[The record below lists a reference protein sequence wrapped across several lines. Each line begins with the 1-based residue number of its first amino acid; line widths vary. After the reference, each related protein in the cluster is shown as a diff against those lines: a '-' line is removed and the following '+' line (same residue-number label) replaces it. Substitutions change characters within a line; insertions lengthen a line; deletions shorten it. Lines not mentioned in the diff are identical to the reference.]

1 MPECGAI
8 LGQGFDSPH
17 LHQEQ
22 QTGLVPGHIRLSSR
36 GKRNYP
42 VNTTAINTKVTMKT
56 SQMRGLFRFIEGPFS
71 DQIHGQSEGGRSH
84 DHIQDQLHGNCD
96 RRDNP
101 MINSRINPVIT
112 QRARPQENPRVNPL
126 V

>member
-56 SQMRGLFRFIEGPFS
+56 SQMRGLFRFIEGLIP
-71 DQIHGQSEGGRSH
+71 DQIHGQSEGGSLPAVAS
-84 DHIQDQLHGNCD
+84 I
-96 RRDNP
+96 
-101 MINSRINPVIT
+101 ITSRINSTVTVIDGII
-112 QRARPQENPRVNPL
+112 L
-126 V
+126 